1 MDTLLLL
8 VTDQSYTFDEINQI
22 VTFFTNTNTQVRY
35 ASPSTMTTNKSCV
48 LNMKSENKL
57 VVKLDK

>member
-22 VTFFTNTNTQVRY
+22 VTFFTNTNTQVRH
-35 ASPSTMTTNKSCV
+35 ASPSTMTTNKSYV

-57 VVKLDK
+57 VVK